1 MAKSTPLISPRR
13 FALLGSFLTVVLTAV
28 ILWVR
33 LEEGSPALG
42 GLEWQ
47 DISIDTDVLGL
58 ALQELFIPLVGL
70 YLFSST
76 SLFERIVTTE
86 SIQRVDR
93 IKLTAVLIF
102 ILLLNMVATGWFN
115 EASDSFITNGM
126 LIVLAAGLL
135 GGWRAG
141 LILGAATMFFYG
153 ANSFFLELALL
164 PKAESISDALFEL
177 QDTFL
182 WNLLDFSVLAML
194 WGGII
199 VGLWRDTVGN
209 QVWKPAG
216 LFIIGVL
223 LEWFPAWL
231 NFIVAGEG
239 EDVLAHFPAA
249 LITGVA
255 LMILGL
261 LVRQAQGRAAEKRLV
276 LTEHAR
282 TQAELKALRAQINP
296 HFLFN
301 ALSTIRYHAR
311 TNPDIAYDL
320 LDDLSDIFHSALRS
334 DPFVSLENELET
346 AKSYLAIEQARLRE
360 RLTVVW
366 QIDTAVDYQHPVP
379 ALIVQPLVENAVVHG
394 IAPQSEGGSI
404 TIEVQNDIE
413 FCLIQIKDDGAGFDI
428 ENPQTKGNGIGLSN
442 IKERL
447 ISLYGPEF
455 APQIESRAGQ
465 GTRII
470 IRIPHDNS
478 SR

>member
-1 MAKSTPLISPRR
+1 
-13 FALLGSFLTVVLTAV
+13 
-28 ILWVR
+28 
-33 LEEGSPALG
+33 
-42 GLEWQ
+42 
-47 DISIDTDVLGL
+47 
-58 ALQELFIPLVGL
+58 
-70 YLFSST
+70 
-76 SLFERIVTTE
+76 
-86 SIQRVDR
+86 
-93 IKLTAVLIF
+93 
-102 ILLLNMVATGWFN
+102 
-115 EASDSFITNGM
+115 
-126 LIVLAAGLL
+126 
-135 GGWRAG
+135 
-141 LILGAATMFFYG
+141 
-153 ANSFFLELALL
+153 
-164 PKAESISDALFEL
+164 
-177 QDTFL
+177 
-182 WNLLDFSVLAML
+182 
-194 WGGII
+194 
-199 VGLWRDTVGN
+199 
-209 QVWKPAG
+209 
-216 LFIIGVL
+216 
-223 LEWFPAWL
+223 
-231 NFIVAGEG
+231 
-239 EDVLAHFPAA
+239 VLAHFPAA

-465 GTRII
+465 
-470 IRIPHDNS
+470 
-478 SR
+478 